1 MFIYS
6 NAAEFKKKISDLKGS
21 VGLVFD
27 SSPPSFLKK
36 NDSAELSLWLNEKKS
51 DLLDKFPFYAEDV
64 SRQVNAFFAQE
75 YQDDPKRL
83 FSYSSKVILSINK
96 YPEIQKIFLINAFI
110 KKNQSSKLTIFCDDQ
125 EVCYLLEAIFL
136 GKKKFKLELPSV
148 YAWLRFLRT
157 FLRVCFSFKPKYQA
171 KRLFLTLAN
180 SFPTNTSDTYFGDL
194 PLKFSNDDSNVIV
207 CICAGKQVVFNRK
220 SNVIAL
226 ESFSDISDVLRAW
239 LSSIAQ
245 GFAISFSAPRV
256 GKDLLTYELSKF
268 IRNMEVKK
276 GDFFYQSF
284 LSLTFKNLFSIL
296 KPSILVYPFENR
308 SWEKLLL
315 LSAYE
320 AKCLKT
326 IGYQHSSITPR
337 HLSLKI
343 SKGEFNVKEYPNKI
357 ITVGRFTFEW
367 LKNNSPVIADR
378 LIIGGSLR
386 KVQSKLTLPE
396 SKGIL
401 VAISSSFYEAKRIL
415 LVINKLSKKTN
426 YHIPLIIRPH
436 PSINIDLLF
445 NSMTWPISTVLSK
458 NKELSKDILE
468 SHVIIYSSSTVSIEG
483 MVSGRLPIFLNIG
496 DYPSGDPL
504 LGKAI
509 FSASSPEEIISI
521 LKKIDGFSKI
531 ELKEKQKKIIKFSQ
545 QYLYDIKSV
554 DFLNLL

>member
-6 NAAEFKKKISDLKGS
+6 NAAEFKKKISGLKGS
-21 VGLVFD
+21 LGLVFG

-36 NDSAELSLWLNEKKS
+36 NDSAELSLWLKEKKS

-110 KKNQSSKLTIFCDDQ
+110 KKNRSSNLIIFCDDQ
-125 EVCYLLEAIFL
+125 EVCYLLKAIFL
-136 GKKKFKLELPSV
+136 GKKKFKLELPSI

-194 PLKFSNDDSNVIV
+194 PLKFSNNDSNVIV

-226 ESFSDISDVLRAW
+226 ESFSDISDVLSAW

-245 GFAISFSAPRV
+245 SFAISFSSPRV
-256 GKDLLTYELSKF
+256 GKDLLSYELSKF
-268 IRNMEVKK
+268 IRNTEVKK

-284 LSLTFKNLFSIL
+284 LSATYKNLFSIL

-320 AKCLKT
+320 AKCSKT

-343 SKGEFNVKEYPNKI
+343 SKREFNAKECPNKI
-357 ITVGRFTFEW
+357 ITVGRFTFDW
-367 LKNNSPVIADR
+367 LKSNSPAIADR
-378 LIIGGSLR
+378 LVIGGSLR
-386 KVQSKLTLPE
+386 KIKVKFNLPE

-401 VAISSSFYEAKRIL
+401 VAISSSLNEAKKVL
-415 LVINKLSKKTN
+415 FVINEVSKVIKN
-426 YHIPLIIRPH
+426 PIPIIVRPH
-436 PSINIDLLF
+436 PTINIDSLF
-445 NSMTWPISTVLSK
+445 NSMSWPNHVELSK
-458 NKELSKDILE
+458 NKDLNQDIFK
-468 SHVIIYSSSTVSIEG
+468 SHVIIYSSSTVAIEG
-483 MVSGRLPIFLNIG
+483 MLSGRLPIFLNI
-496 DYPSGDPL
+496 DDCPCGDPL
-504 LGKAI
+504 LGKAT
-509 FSASSPEEIISI
+509 FRASSSTEILSI
-521 LKKIDGFSKI
+521 LNQLENFSKT
-531 ELKEKQKKIIKFSQ
+531 ELKQAQRRAIKFSEK
-545 QYLYDIKSV
+545 YLQDISPE
-554 DFLNLL
+554 DFMSLL